1 MLSETRKITNLIFAL
16 EFFQKQPVGEK
27 VLASEYTVYMTDD
40 VGVLVSDQKIV
51 IADRVNANASE
62 RVFRVSF
69 NLKGGAYDKN
79 RTYRLVITNGKD
91 LPQEIPFTIDIAFA
105 DDFGFDW

>member
-1 MLSETRKITNLIFAL
+1 
-16 EFFQKQPVGEK
+16 
-27 VLASEYTVYMTDD
+27 MTDD
-40 VGVLVSDQKIV
+40 AGALVSDQKIV

>member
-1 MLSETRKITNLIFAL
+1 M
-16 EFFQKQPVGEK
+16 
-27 VLASEYTVYMTDD
+27 
-40 VGVLVSDQKIV
+40 
-51 IADRVNANASE
+51 
-62 RVFRVSF
+62 SF